1 MFKNLRTH
9 LINFRQLVR
18 IMGWLLMIEA
28 GFMLFPTFTCLAY
41 GESAGCH
48 LPALPCSPGA

>member
-28 GFMLFPTFTCLAY
+28 GFMLFPTSLALHT
-41 GESAGCH
+41 ARATGCH
-48 LPALPCSPGA
+48 LPALPCSQGA